1 MDFGADCHAPLVWQH
16 TWNDGVWVR
25 NEEDEWPSL
34 RKSTANTY
42 NILGMRLK
50 QETQLLTHCPSVGE
64 IGFLCLSYLGSTCH
78 MGGEKE
84 QVPDTKVPPMNV
96 T

>member
-1 MDFGADCHAPLVWQH
+1 MTG
-16 TWNDGVWVR
+16 WNV
-25 NEEDEWPSL
+25 SL

-50 QETQLLTHCPSVGE
+50 QETQLLTHCPSSLETATPIGE
-64 IGFLCLSYLGSTCH
+64 IDFLCLSYLGSTCH

-84 QVPDTKVPPMNV
+84 QVLDTKVPPMNV